1 MRAGT
6 AALFMSMYSSDHGF
20 EALCAA
26 YAIHYGTVSLHDL
39 GEAIKEHFHVNG
51 RVFTRIENYRC
62 LMKTGYK
69 VKGTTQYAINPQWA
83 EQYPSFHRQYS
94 LIAQELFE

>member
-26 YAIHYGTVSLHDL
+26 YAIHYGTVSRHDL
-39 GEAIKEHFHVNG
+39 EEGIKEHYPVEG

-62 LMKTGYK
+62 LQKTGYK
-69 VKGTTQYAINPQWA
+69 AKGTIQYCINQQWA
-83 EQYPSFHRQYS
+83 ASYPSIYNQYR